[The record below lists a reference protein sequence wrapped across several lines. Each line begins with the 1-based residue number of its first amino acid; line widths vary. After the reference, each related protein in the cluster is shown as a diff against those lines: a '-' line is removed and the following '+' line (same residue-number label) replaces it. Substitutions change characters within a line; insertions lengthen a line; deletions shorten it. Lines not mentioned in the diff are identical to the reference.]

1 MLQAIQDLLSDT
13 DLLVQKVENAD
24 ENTCKCSIGISWS
37 PFIKWNNTEHVDDE
51 AAFVLMLS
59 KWLKIQNDYCSH
71 IKPDNK
77 GKSPRELLS
86 ELFGTSV
93 FSEVELKVITENTI
107 FQNLEYAL
115 ITDHDNEK
123 RRQKELKSMK
133 KVNGLII
140 KCKTGD
146 ILYFGKTK
154 QFLFLVS
161 KESTKRWFATSAR
174 KDIHNI
180 LFADSM
186 NEVVRKRPG
195 MFIGS
200 LSIRGFY
207 VTLFGLIEELLSNAV
222 EKTISVK
229 LRQQD
234 TIIEITCESYSV
246 QSNTYCY
253 SKLSIVSALSEYFE
267 YQDDKQNLRTEQGL
281 LVSSGGEHVVDSGTK
296 LVWRPDHTIFGDIEF
311 NYYLIIDR
319 MIELASLNPY
329 TIYLSDDENHN
340 KIYIPSGIKNL
351 IKHDVF
357 SFGASNIITVEV
369 VSDQFVLQAAIS
381 FSAISAETRKSY
393 VNTHMTPDGGTH
405 VDGVLSGVRRALKRI
420 LVSYDHSVTP
430 ADIIKHMSY
439 VVHIQMENPRFA
451 GAVRRKLKNIE
462 VKPIIQKQLDEQFY
476 DSLIQDI
483 KPLKTI
489 YPGLF

>member
-13 DLLVQKVENAD
+13 DLLVQKVEDAD
-24 ENTCKCSIGISWS
+24 ENTCKCSICISWS

-93 FSEVELKVITENTI
+93 FSEVELKVITDNTI

-115 ITDHDNEK
+115 ISDHDNEM
-123 RRQKELKSMK
+123 RRKKELKSMK
-133 KVNGLII
+133 KASGLII

-146 ILYFGKTK
+146 ILYFGRTK

-161 KESTKRWFATSAR
+161 MESAKRWFAPPAR
-174 KDIHNI
+174 NDIHEI
-180 LFADSM
+180 LFADNM
-186 NEVVRKRPG
+186 NEIVRKRPG

-207 VTLFGLIEELLSNAV
+207 VMLFGLIEELLSNAV
-222 EKTISVK
+222 EKIISVK
-229 LRQQD
+229 LRPQD
-234 TIIEITCESYSV
+234 IIEITCESYSV
-246 QSNTYCY
+246 QSNTYFP
-253 SKLSIVSALSEYFE
+253 SNLAIVSALSEYFE
-267 YQDDKQNLRTEQGL
+267 YQDDKQNFRTEQGL
-281 LVSSGGEHVVDSGTK
+281 LVSSGEEHVVDSGTK
-296 LVWRPDHTIFGDIEF
+296 LVWRPDHTIFEHIEF
-311 NYYLIIDR
+311 DYCLIIDR
-319 MIELASLNPY
+319 MIELASLYPY

-340 KIYIPSGIKNL
+340 KIYIPSGIKKL
-351 IKHDVF
+351 IKHDCF
-357 SFGASNIITVEV
+357 SFGASNIITVDV
-369 VSDQFVLQAAIS
+369 VSDHFVLHAAIS
-381 FSAISAETRKSY
+381 FSAISAEIRKSY

-405 VDGVLSGVRRALKRI
+405 VDGVLSGVGRALKRI
-420 LVSYDHSVTP
+420 LASYDHSVTP
-430 ADIIKHMSY
+430 ANIIKHMNY
-439 VVHIQMENPRFA
+439 VVHIQIENPRFA
-451 GAVRRKLKNIE
+451 GAVRRALKNIE
-462 VKPIIQKQLDEQFY
+462 VKPVIQKQVEEQFY
-476 DSLIQDI
+476 DSLIQNV